1 LKAQQSLKR
10 FFDFRQLT
18 IADRGLHQ
26 HALLNLVNL
35 HYEDG
40 AYLLARNALNE
51 AVRLARQVGDREC
64 LNACF
69 GLSKR
74 LDYVDPHG
82 KAQTQGF
89 WSEDFS
95 TQLSID
101 EFWQIREGLRNV
113 RSRFESCTRRL
124 MAMQGEPTT
133 HVFHHLYRSKA
144 LLMPDTIGYK
154 FDKFKLRWEATSTEL
169 WSLLGVLG
177 IRKDEMRAEL

>member
-1 LKAQQSLKR
+1 LKRSFLLSRANGHSLEAQQSLKR

-40 AYLLARNALNE
+40 AYLLARNAINE

-101 EFWQIREGLRNV
+101 EFWQVREGLRNV
-113 RSRFESCTRRL
+113 KSRFESCTRRL
-124 MAMQGEPTT
+124 T
-133 HVFHHLYRSKA
+133 A
-144 LLMPDTIGYK
+144 LVGRAYHTCLSPPLPLESA
-154 FDKFKLRWEATSTEL
+154 FDARYHWLQ
-169 WSLLGVLG
+169 V
-177 IRKDEMRAEL
+177 